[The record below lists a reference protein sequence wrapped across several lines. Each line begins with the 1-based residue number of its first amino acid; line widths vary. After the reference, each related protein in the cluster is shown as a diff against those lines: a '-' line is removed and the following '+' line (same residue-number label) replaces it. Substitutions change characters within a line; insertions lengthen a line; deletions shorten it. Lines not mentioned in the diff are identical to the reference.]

1 MRKILM
7 IDNFDSFTYN
17 LVQGFRSLGTEV
29 VVFRN
34 DAITID
40 EAKALAPDFLVI
52 SPGPGRPKD
61 AGISMEII
69 KAFASNVPIL
79 GVCWGI
85 SVLSRFLA
93 VKSHMQSSSCM
104 AKPPQ
109 SSTMNKPFLKT

>member
-79 GVCWGI
+79 GVC
-85 SVLSRFLA
+85 SVSYTHLRAHETPEHLLWRL
-93 VKSHMQSSSCM
+93 VV
-104 AKPPQ
+104 
-109 SSTMNKPFLKT
+109 